1 MKNSMKKI
9 EYWIMVAL
17 ALILG
22 IGIAS
27 LGISIMASLTFPGIV
42 VGLIL
47 FLGGVLIAIQ
57 VFTRT
62 IVGG

>member
-1 MKNSMKKI
+1 MNITKKI

-27 LGISIMASLTFPGIV
+27 LGISIMAPLTFPGIV

-62 IVGG
+62 IA